1 MSLPECP
8 PMSVVEMP
16 PGARTPENAEV
27 GDRAGR
33 LRTLVEGHYDFVW
46 RTLRYMGVPDAT
58 AEDAAQEVMCVLARR
73 LDQVAHGAE
82 MSFLFSTAIRVASES
97 RRSARRR
104 PTASDHDVDAI
115 SAQAPSADD
124 LVDQR
129 RALALLRHVLDAIPV
144 DLRIVFV
151 LCELEELTIP
161 EVAALVGIPT
171 GTAASRLRRAREHF
185 QGLVRRLRASGGRGF
200 KSGGRT

>member
-8 PMSVVEMP
+8 PMPVVERRP
-16 PGARTPENAEV
+16 DARTDDNANV
-27 GDRAGR
+27 GTAKGR
-33 LRTLVEGHYDFVW
+33 LRSVVDAHYDFVW

-73 LDQVAHGAE
+73 LDQVAQGAE
-82 MSFLFSTAIRVASES
+82 MSFLFSTAMRVASEA
-97 RRSARRR
+97 RRAARRR
-104 PTASDHDVDAI
+104 PAASDQDIDTI

-129 RALALLRHVLDAIPV
+129 QALALLRDVLDALPV
-144 DLRIVFV
+144 DLRIVFI
-151 LCELEELTIP
+151 LFELEELTIP
-161 EVAALVGIPT
+161 EVSALVGIPT

-185 QGLVRRLRASGGRGF
+185 QGLVRRLRASGGR
-200 KSGGRT
+200 KLKGGGQT